1 MQMTPGTT
9 GKTVDQRCLEIGQRI
24 RQARRH
30 RDLTQDQLAEL
41 LGISR
46 ITMNRVERGR
56 AELTMTQIDR
66 LARELHYSPGY
77 FFAQQSMA
85 STA

>member
-1 MQMTPGTT
+1 MTPGTT
-9 GKTVDQRCLEIGQRI
+9 EKTVDQRCLEIGRRI

-30 RDLTQDQLAEL
+30 RDLTQDQLAET

-46 ITMNRVERGR
+46 VTMNRVERGR

-66 LARELHYSPGY
+66 LARELRYSPGY
-77 FFAQQSMA
+77 FFAQ
-85 STA
+85 

>member
-1 MQMTPGTT
+1 MASTT
-9 GKTVDQRCLEIGQRI
+9 KKTVDQRCLEIGRRI

-46 ITMNRVERGR
+46 VTMNRVERGR

-66 LARELHYSPGY
+66 LARELCYSPGY
-77 FFAQQSMA
+77 FFAQ
-85 STA
+85 